1 MRIAYFDCT
10 SGISGDMTLAALID
24 CGASLTEIQQ
34 GVDSMVPGITLSTE
48 ETRKLGF
55 RARKLNILAPPDPEH
70 RDFQAVLGCIERCKM
85 SVNARRLAI
94 RIFERLARA
103 EAKVHGVAI
112 DQVHFHEVG
121 AIDSIIDIVG
131 FAIAWDHLGIQKGV
145 ASPVP
150 TGSGQIRISHGLVS
164 VPAPATAELL
174 KGIPIAS
181 CELPFELTTPTGAA
195 ILAEV
200 VQDFGGL
207 PTIQIDAIGCGSGSR
222 DLPDRPN
229 LLRVYVGKFPGKG
242 SESTTAHSQSGIEGK
257 GIIADSVIRLE
268 TNVDDITGE
277 QIGFALECLWEDGA
291 LEAYT
296 TPIQMK
302 KNRPGILLTVLAKPE
317 DADRIEKSLFR
328 YTGTLGIRKTI
339 QSRSIL
345 PREKI
350 ELETA
355 WGKVPCKLVWM
366 VDGSRSIS
374 PEYDACRKIALDQGL
389 TLQQVVDQVIRVSE
403 QRFPEQK
410 PLQGQ

>member
-1 MRIAYFDCT
+1 M
-10 SGISGDMTLAALID
+10 L
-24 CGASLTEIQQ
+24 
-34 GVDSMVPGITLSTE
+34 
-48 ETRKLGF
+48 F
-55 RARKLNILAPPDPEH
+55 R
-70 RDFQAVLGCIERCKM
+70 
-85 SVNARRLAI
+85 S
-94 RIFERLARA
+94 
-103 EAKVHGVAI
+103 
-112 DQVHFHEVG
+112 
-121 AIDSIIDIVG
+121 
-131 FAIAWDHLGIQKGV
+131 
-145 ASPVP
+145 
-150 TGSGQIRISHGLVS
+150 
-164 VPAPATAELL
+164 
-174 KGIPIAS
+174 
-181 CELPFELTTPTGAA
+181 
-195 ILAEV
+195 
-200 VQDFGGL
+200 
-207 PTIQIDAIGCGSGSR
+207 
-222 DLPDRPN
+222 
-229 LLRVYVGKFPGKG
+229 
-242 SESTTAHSQSGIEGK
+242 
-257 GIIADSVIRLE
+257 
-268 TNVDDITGE
+268 
-277 QIGFALECLWEDGA
+277 CLWEDGA